1 MKKRMHVVYKTH
13 LDIGFTDLA
22 ENVIDQYLYDF
33 IPKALDLGEKTPDKF
48 IWTTGSWLID
58 FYLTHEAI
66 SEGNKQRMRDAIKK
80 GTICWHGLPY
90 TIHTELM
97 DGELTRYAL
106 SISKRLDQEFN
117 KQTIA
122 SKMTDIP
129 GHTKSLIPYL
139 DEAGI
144 KYLHIGVNASSA
156 IPKVPKLFL
165 WKGEDNSEV
174 IVHYAMDYGE
184 VFEKEEWP
192 DALYFAHSHDNM
204 GPPSS
209 VQEVEEL
216 FQQLEV
222 EYPDYDIFPSTLDNF
237 ANSVLPF
244 KNTLPVIEEEVGDTW
259 IHGIA
264 ADPKKVSD
272 FKQLLELRSSWL
284 EHGKLD
290 RESESYQKFS
300 AYLLLVAEHTWGA
313 NGNVYLPEYHHF
325 TLEDFEKARQK
336 DLVTFNHNRNTMDY
350 GDLMSYISTDI
361 DWEEKADK
369 RRYSLYEA
377 SWQEQRDYIK
387 EAVSSLPIELKN
399 EAIKTI
405 EIKPIKELSKG
416 DIEIRPGKQYE
427 FDGIFLSYSQTGGI
441 SSLKINGEE
450 VVIPGKEFGGL
461 SYERFDFNNYS
472 EFFSQYSRLTRWTT
486 GWAMGDFGRR
496 GIEAC
501 PEIRYEK
508 IKPFIKASKIE
519 CLTDKVIFTLDL
531 SFQNDDI
538 EQWGVPKKNQLIYT
552 LDLVNQQL
560 DLSYQ
565 WEGKQANRMPESYWL
580 ETSIQV
586 ATPSRIKLEKVDYQV
601 NPFEVVKNGNRNLH
615 AVSVEGLT
623 YRGYEGAYQLQ
634 TFDAPL
640 ISLGRRSLLK
650 FDNQLPDLN
659 KGLYINLF
667 NNVWGTNFAAWY
679 EGDMS
684 YRIRFSWQS
693 NEFIN

>member
-22 ENVIDQYLYDF
+22 ENVINQYLYDF
-33 IPKALDLGEKTPDKF
+33 IPRALDLGEKIPDKF

-58 FYLTHEAI
+58 FYLTHKDI
-66 SEGNKQRMRDAIKK
+66 SENNKKRMRDAIKQ
-80 GTICWHGLPY
+80 GRICWHGLPY

-97 DGELTRYAL
+97 DSELTRYAL
-106 SISKRLDQEFN
+106 SISKKLDQEFN
-117 KQTIA
+117 RHTIA

-129 GHTKSLIPYL
+129 GHTRSLVPYL
-139 DEAGI
+139 DESGI
-144 KYLHIGVNASSA
+144 EYLHIGVNASSA
-156 IPKVPKLFL
+156 VPKVPKLFL
-165 WKGEDNSEV
+165 WKGDGGSEV

-209 VQEVEEL
+209 IQEVEDL
-216 FQQLEV
+216 FQQLEA
-222 EYPDYDIFPSTLDNF
+222 EYPEYEIFPSTLDNF
-237 ANSVLPF
+237 ARSILPF
-244 KNTLPVIEEEVGDTW
+244 KETLPIIEEEIGDTW

-284 EHGKLD
+284 KQGKLD
-290 RESESYQKFS
+290 RESESYRNFS

-313 NGNVYLPEYHHF
+313 NGNVYLPEYHYF
-325 TLEDFEKARQK
+325 ALEDFENARQK
-336 DLVTFNHNRNTMDY
+336 DLITFNHNRGTMDY

-361 DWEEKADK
+361 DWVEKADK
-369 RRYSLYEA
+369 RRFSLYET
-377 SWQEQRDYIK
+377 SWQEQRDYLKQAIN
-387 EAVSSLPIELKN
+387 SLPVELKN
-399 EAIKTI
+399 EAIKSLDT
-405 EIKPIKELSKG
+405 KPIKELSK
-416 DIEIRPGKQYE
+416 EILELRPGKQYK
-427 FDGIFLSYSQTGGI
+427 FDEIVLSFSQTGGI
-441 SSLKINGEE
+441 NSFKINGED
-450 VVIPGKEFGGL
+450 VVIPEKEFGGL
-461 SYERFDFNNYS
+461 SYERFDFSNYS

-486 GWAMGDFGRR
+486 SWAMGDFGRR
-496 GIEAC
+496 GIEVC

-508 IKPFIKASKIE
+508 IKPFIEASKIE
-519 CLTDKVIFTLDL
+519 HLTDKVIFTLDV
-531 SFQNDDI
+531 SYQKDEI
-538 EQWGVPKKNQLIYT
+538 RQWGLPKKNQLIYT

-586 ATPSRIKLEKVDYQV
+586 ATPSRIRCEKLDYQV

-615 AVSVEGLT
+615 AVSIGGLI
-623 YRGYEGAYQLQ
+623 YRGYEGTYQLQ

-640 ISLGRRSLLK
+640 ISFGRRSLLK

-659 KGLYINLF
+659 KGVYINLY

-679 EGDMS
+679 EGDMY

-693 NEFIN
+693 NEFVN